1 MHGFIGKDKNGVIS
15 YIQTLPYNIACWGA
29 GGGKNGSFN
38 YNPHGYIQFEIC
50 EDNLKNPAYYKEA
63 FQAAEDVCVE
73 LCRIFGWTANNI
85 TSHYEAHKLGYASNH
100 GDPRHWMTLY
110 DDSMDK
116 FRTRVAIK
124 LGKKPEIIDTSNFI
138 SEKTIKVK
146 ITRAENAEYFK
157 KNIGD
162 VVEVDAEKY
171 VEGVIASEI
180 SNAHIEACKAQAVA
194 ARTYALSRVGQD
206 FDGVIEDDSATAQ
219 AYRAPRGN
227 SSSYP
232 NARAAAIAT
241 AGQVLFYNGKLVET
255 CVYSDS
261 NGGRTYTPKEHGW
274 SGERPYLI
282 SKPDPW
288 DQALSKGIKNGHG
301 VGMSQTGAKY
311 AASTNAGYRQILSF
325 YYPGTT
331 LVPKYGKGVPENLDP
346 DIPEGEKMV
355 SMTGKYV
362 KVNTAKPAGLNIWNS
377 TNKGLSL
384 LVVPKGET
392 LYVVED
398 KMTGWVIAKK
408 DGIQG
413 HVDKQYLVE
422 VDDIKKD
429 ELELEPPVIEQPSI
443 NFEKYEAKIVTTY
456 DAG

>member
-1 MHGFIGKDKNGVIS
+1 MNKYQVFQTRNPSFKRARALNPVGVFIHSTGANNPNLNRYVDAPQFLGKNIYENHWNKESATKSMHGFIGKDKNGVIS

-29 GGGKNGSFN
+29 GGGRNGSFN

-100 GDPRHWMTLY
+100 GDPRHWMILY

-180 SNAHIEACKAQAVA
+180 GNAHIEACKAQAVA
-194 ARTYALSRVGQD
+194 ARTFALSRVG
-206 FDGVIEDDSATAQ
+206 
-219 AYRAPRGN
+219 
-227 SSSYP
+227 
-232 NARAAAIAT
+232 
-241 AGQVLFYNGKLVET
+241 
-255 CVYSDS
+255 
-261 NGGRTYTPKEHGW
+261 
-274 SGERPYLI
+274 
-282 SKPDPW
+282 
-288 DQALSKGIKNGHG
+288 
-301 VGMSQTGAKY
+301 
-311 AASTNAGYRQILSF
+311 
-325 YYPGTT
+325 
-331 LVPKYGKGVPENLDP
+331 
-346 DIPEGEKMV
+346 
-355 SMTGKYV
+355 
-362 KVNTAKPAGLNIWNS
+362 
-377 TNKGLSL
+377 
-384 LVVPKGET
+384 
-392 LYVVED
+392 
-398 KMTGWVIAKK
+398 
-408 DGIQG
+408 
-413 HVDKQYLVE
+413 
-422 VDDIKKD
+422 
-429 ELELEPPVIEQPSI
+429 
-443 NFEKYEAKIVTTY
+443 
-456 DAG
+456 